1 MNLED
6 RPPFHMFFYGTLKR
20 GQRNHAY
27 CRGALR
33 VREATVRGTLYALPE
48 GYPALVAPE
57 EIVLDVGT
65 EDPLRDA
72 RAAGDRGQ
80 KETPAPECP
89 AVFGELYAFDDA
101 EQRLPAIDG
110 LEGFVPGDP
119 ESPYRRVLIP
129 TKTGDDAKPTP
140 AWAYVAREARG
151 TRLPGGRWPY

>member
-1 MNLED
+1 
-6 RPPFHMFFYGTLKR
+6 MFFYGTLKR

-33 VREATVRGTLYALPE
+33 VREAAVRGYIYALPE
-48 GYPALVAPE
+48 GYPALLVPE
-57 EIVLDVGT
+57 EAILAVGT

-72 RAAGDRGQ
+72 RTGRDPGQ
-80 KETPAPECP
+80 EEIPNPEGP

-101 EQRLPAIDG
+101 KERLPAIDG

-119 ESPYRRVLIP
+119 ASHYRRVLIP
-129 TKTGDDAKPTP
+129 ARTGNGATATP

-151 TRLPGGRWPY
+151 PRLPCGLWPA